1 MANTN
6 MNTQEVVAIMDRS
19 GSMAGKIADSVG
31 GFNSTLEVLREQMED
46 DTVINVSVK
55 IFDNHEEMLIRSV
68 PLADVRPL
76 VTSQVVPRGQTAL
89 LDAMGTTLTYF
100 MEKKLMNPDAYDCCT
115 IYVVTDGLE
124 NCSRTYTQKRIK
136 EMIKTA
142 EDKYN
147 IKVIYLAANQD
158 AILEAGNIGINPGQ
172 AINYSESQEETQA
185 AYRSAAAMVH
195 RHRSG
200 APVEFL
206 SAERQ
211 SSQRQSSHS
220 YNSSPLPPPPTPLFN
235 IGAAP
240 QPPPLVRQRPNNQ
253 SDRSGWHINRTRN

>member
-6 MNTQEVVAIMDRS
+6 IKIQEVVAIMDRS

-46 DTVINVSVK
+46 NTVINVSVK
-55 IFDNHEEMLIRSV
+55 IFDNQEEMVIRSV
-68 PLADVRPL
+68 PLGNVMPL
-76 VTSQVVPRGQTAL
+76 KENQIVPRGQTAL
-89 LDAMGTTLTYF
+89 LDAMGNTLTYF
-100 MEKKLMNPDAYDCCT
+100 MEKKLMKPDAYDCCT

-124 NCSRTYTQKRIK
+124 NCSRTFTQKRIK
-136 EMIKTA
+136 EMIKVA
-142 EDKYN
+142 EDTYN

-158 AILEAGNIGINPGQ
+158 AILEAGNLGINPEQ

-206 SAERQ
+206 NAERQ
-211 SSQRQSSHS
+211 SSQRA
-220 YNSSPLPPPPTPLFN
+220 NSPPTTPLFN

-240 QPPPLVRQRPNNQ
+240 EPPAVTRQRPHV
-253 SDRSGWHINRTRN
+253 GWHAHLSRN